1 MVYIILYICYMM
13 LYMFPIVNIIGSLDF
28 RSWQKVPSVPSVDF
42 SDATRFIFVGCISC
56 ILPSAPFVKW
66 NPPMLEKKNLLYWYI
81 HFCWQNVHCGHIKH
95 HLNHLF
101 RTIYILHCLNP
112 SVFDWYSPFLS
123 NSSMWVFPTF
133 FCRSFSGNGL
143 STSMLQIFKHS
154 YRMGPPRYNGV

>member
-1 MVYIILYICYMM
+1 M
-13 LYMFPIVNIIGSLDF
+13 LYYVIYVSHCEHHWFIRFQVLTEGTQCSLRWFFRRDQIHFCWLHILHTTFCPIC
-28 RSWQKVPSVPSVDF
+28 KVKSTN
-42 SDATRFIFVGCISC
+42 AR
-56 ILPSAPFVKW
+56 
-66 NPPMLEKKNLLYWYI
+66 KKNLLYWYI